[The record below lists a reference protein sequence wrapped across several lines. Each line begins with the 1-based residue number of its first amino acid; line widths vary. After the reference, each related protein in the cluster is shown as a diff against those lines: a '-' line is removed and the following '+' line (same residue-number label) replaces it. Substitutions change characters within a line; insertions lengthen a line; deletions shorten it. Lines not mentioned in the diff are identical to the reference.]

1 MRRIALTC
9 LTIALAGAVSCASSD
24 AGRPGVA
31 QADPYAA
38 YVWPPPP
45 DPPRIR
51 LVDILSQRLDVEAEG
66 RMSKILIGASP
77 RGAYDR
83 LQRPM
88 GVALDRKGRV
98 LVSDMKLGAVLRFDR
113 AGRAL
118 DVFGTTGSA
127 RLRAPISVEV
137 TREETILVA
146 DVGLKR
152 VVELDAEGNFLRAFG
167 RAGDLDNPTD
177 AVLSRDGRAVY
188 VCDSKRHQILVFDR
202 DTGEVVDRFG
212 RRGERAG
219 EFNFPSALAFAA
231 DGSLFVVDQIN
242 ARVQILSPDG
252 EYLETLGSRGTR
264 YGQFVRP
271 KDIAIDSLGFVY
283 VTDGAF
289 NNVQIFN
296 QDLELLTF
304 VGRGGTGPGEF
315 QVTGGVA
322 ADERGFAIV
331 DQLGKRVQV
340 FGYVQARR
348 ESGERSGAR

>member
-1 MRRIALTC
+1 VRRIALTC
-9 LTIALAGAVSCASSD
+9 LTIAIAAGVSCASSD
-24 AGRPGVA
+24 AGRSSVA

-51 LVDILSQRLDVEAEG
+51 LVDILSQRLDVEAES

-98 LVSDMKLGAVLRFDR
+98 LVSDMKLGAILRFDR
-113 AGRAL
+113 EGRIL
-118 DVFGTTGSA
+118 DVFGTTGSS

-137 TREETILVA
+137 TRENTILIA

-152 VVELDAEGNFLRAFG
+152 IVELDAEGSFLRALG

-188 VCDSKRHQILVFDR
+188 VCDSKRHQIVVFDR
-202 DTGEVVDRFG
+202 ATGEVVDRFG
-212 RRGERAG
+212 RRGEKPG
-219 EFNFPSALAFAA
+219 EFNYPTAIAFAA

-271 KDIAIDSLGFVY
+271 KDVAIDSMGYIY

-304 VGRGGTGPGEF
+304 VGRSGSGPGEF
-315 QVTGGVA
+315 QVAGGVA

-340 FGYVQARR
+340 FGYLQARR
-348 ESGERSGAR
+348 GTGGENGVK